1 MTSADSSDPISGE
14 TLAFAANSRPIAQR
28 VDGRNLSEISLMA
41 LSHNCWLYHFPGLGL
56 ASPYLDKISMAFDL
70 KEIPSIIDRT
80 DSQLTSAFGPV
91 AVKAGIVVTPLKNN
105 VVSAMEKIACKV

>member
-1 MTSADSSDPISGE
+1 
-14 TLAFAANSRPIAQR
+14 
-28 VDGRNLSEISLMA
+28 
-41 LSHNCWLYHFPGLGL
+41 
-56 ASPYLDKISMAFDL
+56 MAFDL